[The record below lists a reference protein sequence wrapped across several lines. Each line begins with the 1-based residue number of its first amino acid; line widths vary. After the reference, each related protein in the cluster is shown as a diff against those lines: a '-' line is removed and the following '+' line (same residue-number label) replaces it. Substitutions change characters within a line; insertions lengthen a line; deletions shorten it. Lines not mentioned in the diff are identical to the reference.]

1 MKTEPFFSLFLTF
14 TLSYNFW
21 HITSYIWNLRT
32 YPKIGRQIWTF
43 TYYDFKAFNFW
54 FSKFPFLF
62 RDQFYWTLAD
72 RWKFWLLTAYL
83 LSSVVFV
90 YILQLHKTFFRF
102 SVWDFGKR
110 CIKLALKL
118 DWKNPSLH
126 QSSEVYFLWLHL
138 ADRCNQCSKSP
149 IKNKIRD
156 KVWFTIMKPHLAL
169 PGTAHCK
176 VLWIFSPVL

>member
-1 MKTEPFFSLFLTF
+1 M
-14 TLSYNFW
+14 
-21 HITSYIWNLRT
+21 
-32 YPKIGRQIWTF
+32 
-43 TYYDFKAFNFW
+43 
-54 FSKFPFLF
+54 
-62 RDQFYWTLAD
+62 TLAT
-72 RWKFWLLTAYL
+72 RWKFWLLVGHL
-83 LSSVVFV
+83 LSSLVFVYFFQLHESCFGFSLALVFGKPYIKPALKLDWKNPSLHQSSEVYFLWLHLADRWLLTGHLLSSEAFV
-90 YILQLHKTFFRF
+90 YILQLHKTFFWF

-110 CIKLALKL
+110 YIKPALKL

-176 VLWIFSPVL
+176 V

>member
-1 MKTEPFFSLFLTF
+1 MILKTLTF
-14 TLSYNFW
+14 GSQNF
-21 HITSYIWNLRT
+21 HFCLGTNFIEFLLIDVL
-32 YPKIGRQIWTF
+32 TF
-43 TYYDFKAFNFW
+43 DSF
-54 FSKFPFLF
+54 
-62 RDQFYWTLAD
+62 
-72 RWKFWLLTAYL
+72 
-83 LSSVVFV
+83 VVFV
-90 YILQLHKTFFRF
+90 YILQLHKSFFRF
-102 SVWDFGKR
+102 SVWKFGKR
-110 CIKLALKL
+110 YIKPALKL
-118 DWKNPSLH
+118 DWKNPWLH